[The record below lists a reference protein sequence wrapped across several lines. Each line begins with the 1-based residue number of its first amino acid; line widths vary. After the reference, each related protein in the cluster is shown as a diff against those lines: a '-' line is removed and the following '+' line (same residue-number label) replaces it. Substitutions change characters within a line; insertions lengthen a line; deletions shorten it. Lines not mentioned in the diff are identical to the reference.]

1 MPKKDKKEKKKKRL
15 KRYIWEFTYKVRL
28 HKVKEVYP
36 PNNDKDAK
44 DVAMEM
50 IPLVPGPCYEICGNE
65 ENKGRTALDIVHDA
79 AMAYDFDIKGM
90 CDSMIDKSL
99 SEKAAVEKVRDY
111 FDGVSYIFN
120 QEIPRSEVG
129 YTDA

>member
-1 MPKKDKKEKKKKRL
+1 MPKKDKKKRS
-15 KRYIWEFTYKVRL
+15 KRYIWGFTYKRCL

-36 PNNDKDAK
+36 PNNDKDAN

-50 IPLVPGPCYEICGNE
+50 IPLVPGPSYEICGNE

-79 AMAYDFDIKGM
+79 AMAYGFDIKGM
-90 CDSMIDKSL
+90 CDSIIDKSL
-99 SEKAAVEKVRDY
+99 SEKAAVEKIRDY
-111 FDGVSYIFN
+111 FDGGSHILN